1 MTDNNDEIV
10 IDELEAEPIEAPNP
24 IADFLNSVEGQDF
37 VNAERQFGDMINDR
51 LQNAM
56 DQAKI
61 KIASSLYNDEL
72 DDDEEEEVELDVE
85 ELEDEIEVDDEIDFD
100 DEDDLVAPV

>member
-1 MTDNNDEIV
+1 MTENNDEIV
-10 IDELEAEPIEAPNP
+10 IDELEAETIEAPNH

-72 DDDEEEEVELDVE
+72 DDEEEEVELDVE

>member
-72 DDDEEEEVELDVE
+72 DDEEEVELDVE
-85 ELEDEIEVDDEIDFD
+85 EPEDEIEVDDEIDFD